1 MIIIELKEKERVLT
15 NTKLSQT
22 YIRFKELLSE
32 LRIRELPHTVIER
45 INQDVEELNL
55 TFLNGD
61 ELRKLIERKQTKIIQ
76 MLEKEL
82 KIVPKNYYQ
91 NYWLAIGMTAFG
103 LPIGVVYGLCI
114 MNNIGMLAI
123 GLPIGMGIG
132 VCLGSWLDK
141 KSFKEGRQ
149 LNVKIDKTF

>member
-61 ELRKLIERKQTKIIQ
+61 GLRKLIERKQTKIIQ

-141 KSFKEGRQ
+141 KAFKEGRQ